1 VDPHGTEEA
10 WTLLGGKA
18 KGFLSLKEYYEMYDA
33 YMPKGFD
40 RDLALELFSELDSD
54 KDGKL
59 TYKDFH
65 DTMLFEL

>member
-1 VDPHGTEEA
+1 MKDFY
-10 WTLLGGKA
+10 LMFDKI
-18 KGFLSLKEYYEMYDA
+18 
-33 YMPKGFD
+33 MPKGFD
-40 RDLALELFSELDSD
+40 RDLALEFFSELDSD

>member
-1 VDPHGTEEA
+1 MDPNGISEKWA
-10 WTLLGGKA
+10 LLGGKD
-18 KGFLSLKEYYEMYDA
+18 KGFLTMKDYYEMFDR

-65 DTMLFEL
+65 DTLLFEL